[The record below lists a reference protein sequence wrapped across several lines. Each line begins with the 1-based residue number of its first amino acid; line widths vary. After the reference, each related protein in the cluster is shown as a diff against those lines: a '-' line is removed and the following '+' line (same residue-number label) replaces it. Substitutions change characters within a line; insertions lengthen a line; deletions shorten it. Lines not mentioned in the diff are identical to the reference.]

1 MMEEAASLREEA
13 ARAWHDGQHEEAA
26 RLFGEAALLGS
37 AGWEDLLWQAHALR
51 SAGLVERAL
60 TALDAALAE
69 APAEPLPYL
78 HRGHVLL
85 LLGREAEARR
95 AYGLAVTF
103 GQGDPAASAAAG
115 ALAQMPSGNPP
126 PPPVPPRP
134 PEPILPEPAIPEML
148 APETVTPPA
157 GPPEESP
164 APEPRSRSPEAP
176 PASRPKPEP
185 PAQEPGIPARPLST
199 TLLPAPRLSIAVQRP
214 EAPANLPPPAA
225 GGIAFDVTDLLM
237 HFATR
242 RTLTGIQRVQAS
254 LLSAA
259 LRSGQ
264 RATYLAFEHPR
275 ATWRAVR
282 EEDLARLLSTAAAGS
297 DVNDPAWIEARDAVP
312 EVARGAPAHVFTE
325 GQVLVNL
332 GNSWGVPAYFR
343 GLRAAQRAH
352 GVLYVPFLHDCV
364 PLVMPEHCVRVLVQD
379 YARWFSA
386 MGVHAHGVL
395 CNSESTRED
404 GRRFLERLLPG
415 LDLPMA
421 VVRLDGDPRT
431 GVMPD
436 PAALEGTR
444 APRPPEPYVLF
455 VATIESR
462 KDHLTVFR
470 AWLSLLR
477 RHGPAR
483 VPRLVCLGALG
494 WGVEAAMNL
503 LAASPELARHVVLL
517 HGISDAGLAALYRDC
532 LFTIYNSHYEGW
544 GLPVT
549 ESMAWGKAA
558 VVPRHSALIE
568 SGAGAAVFVEPQS
581 EGDMAAAVERLLFE
595 PGALAAA
602 ERSVAALG
610 VPRPWTAVL
619 ADVTDGVADFT
630 SRAVPPPEER
640 VSLPLGHRIG
650 FQATEARVPDL
661 SMALSDM
668 IRDGSGWLLPE
679 GWGTPML
686 GGPARLRLPLPPG
699 TDGSL
704 RLHLELRGAGRAP
717 IGLSLLADG
726 AASGSA
732 TIPAPPEGDFATALP
747 VEVGEGTRVLELELD
762 APAGSGLRALMLC
775 RAEDLMARLDFL
787 ESQRLPPVR
796 PT

>member
-37 AGWEDLLWQAHALR
+37 PGWEDLLWQSHALR
-51 SAGLVERAL
+51 SAGLAERAL
-60 TALDAALAE
+60 SAIDAALAE

-95 AYGLAVTF
+95 AYGLAMTF
-103 GQGDPAASAAAG
+103 GQGDPAAAAA
-115 ALAQMPSGNPP
+115 AATLAQLPSGSPP

-134 PEPILPEPAIPEML
+134 PEPILPKTL
-148 APETVTPPA
+148 APEMAT
-157 GPPEESP
+157 PPEEARKSDPKPELSTLQAPP
-164 APEPRSRSPEAP
+164 APEPGRAPREA
-176 PASRPKPEP
+176 AL
-185 PAQEPGIPARPLST
+185 PARPLPT
-199 TLLPAPRLSIAVQRP
+199 TRFPAPRLSIAVRRP
-214 EAPANLPPPAA
+214 EGATDLPPPAV

-264 RATYLAFEHPR
+264 RATYLSFEHPR

-282 EEDLARLLSTAAAGS
+282 EEDLARLLSAAAAGS

-312 EVARGAPAHVFTE
+312 EVARGAPAHVFAE

-395 CNSESTRED
+395 CNSVSTRED

-421 VVRLDGDPRT
+421 VVRLDGDPRG
-431 GVMPD
+431 GVTPD

-477 RHGPAR
+477 RHGSAR

-610 VPRPWTAVL
+610 TPRPWTAVL
-619 ADVTDGVADFT
+619 ADVTDGVAEFT
-630 SRAVPPPEER
+630 RRAVPPPEER

-679 GWGTPML
+679 GWGTPMR
-686 GGPARLRLPLPPG
+686 GGSARLRLPLPPG

-704 RLHLELRGAGRAP
+704 RLHLELRGVGRGP

-732 TIPAPPEGDFATALP
+732 TIPVPPEGDFATALP

-762 APAGSGLRALMLC
+762 ALTGTGLRALMLC
-775 RAEDLMARLDFL
+775 RADDLMARLDFL
-787 ESQRLPPVR
+787 ERQRLPPVR
-796 PT
+796 PA